1 MGADI
6 IVTRME
12 RVRKRHPRH
21 IPCLFY
27 LPDGH
32 ELKLLLP
39 DDAKVSHAMLAVR
52 QRMDNIGPGE
62 ALFSFVDNRICT
74 GSTAITQLDTNK
86 PDEIV
91 FHVKQ
96 EATFG

>member
-1 MGADI
+1 
-6 IVTRME
+6 
-12 RVRKRHPRH
+12 
-21 IPCLFY
+21 
-27 LPDGH
+27 
-32 ELKLLLP
+32 
-39 DDAKVSHAMLAVR
+39 MLAVR
-52 QRMDNIGPGE
+52 QRVDYIGPGE